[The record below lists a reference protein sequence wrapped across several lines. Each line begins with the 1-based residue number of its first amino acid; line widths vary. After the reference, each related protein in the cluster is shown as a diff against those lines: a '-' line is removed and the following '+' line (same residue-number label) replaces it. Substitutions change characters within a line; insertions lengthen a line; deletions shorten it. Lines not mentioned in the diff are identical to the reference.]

1 MLLPAAPVPWL
12 TLLVGWT
19 APLVAAAILLLGVVL
34 WLGRQA
40 GYWSAEALL
49 GAEALLFGL
58 ITFSYVRDHDVVNW
72 DARFEAGGGGL
83 VGWGLGNLLIGALGA
98 PLAVLLAVGVSLG
111 GAALLVRYTPLIY
124 VAAAVVRGAPGV
136 YRWLAGMVTGLRQPV
151 DPVLPQT
158 PNFVAAKPPV
168 EAPPVPVPAAP
179 PAPAAPLRQQPPP
192 APAKSSKK
200 SAASRASRPAGHL
213 PPMDLLRTD
222 SAPSSNRDV
231 TALQQLIVETL
242 EDFNVPVRVV
252 HV

>member
-1 MLLPAAPVPWL
+1 MPKRSFTDGLYTLFQAGRLYYRREVLGVALVVVGLWLLWGVLLPAAPVPWL

-111 GAALLVRYTPLIY
+111 V
-124 VAAAVVRGAPGV
+124 
-136 YRWLAGMVTGLRQPV
+136 
-151 DPVLPQT
+151 
-158 PNFVAAKPPV
+158 NFKKP
-168 EAPPVPVPAAP
+168 
-179 PAPAAPLRQQPPP
+179 RC
-192 APAKSSKK
+192 S
-200 SAASRASRPAGHL
+200 
-213 PPMDLLRTD
+213 
-222 SAPSSNRDV
+222 
-231 TALQQLIVETL
+231 
-242 EDFNVPVRVV
+242 
-252 HV
+252 